1 MQYDKELVLDTLEQ
15 IRDALVVVEKRC
27 LYAKEADDFS
37 DTEEG
42 QEKLD
47 SICMKLIAV
56 GESLKNVDKLTD
68 RKLLAQ
74 YSHIKWKE
82 IKGIRD
88 ILSHHYF
95 DLDAVVIFDICNDE
109 IIELLVTINQ
119 MIEDIN
125 LSSPS
130 VTIGSRDAY

>member
-1 MQYDKELVLDTLEQ
+1 MQYDKELVLDTLQQ
-15 IRDALVVVEKRC
+15 IKDALITVEKRC
-27 LYAKEADDFS
+27 SFAKYADDFC

-56 GESLKNVDKLTD
+56 GESLKNIDKLTD
-68 RKLLAQ
+68 KKLLSQ
-74 YSHIKWKE
+74 YPHIKWKE

-88 ILSHHYF
+88 VLSHHYF

-109 IIELLVTINQ
+109 IIALLITVNQ
-119 MIEDIN
+119 IIKDIN
-125 LSSPS
+125 KK
-130 VTIGSRDAY
+130 

>member
-1 MQYDKELVLDTLEQ
+1 MLYDKELILDTLEQ
-15 IRDALVVVEKRC
+15 IRDALMVVQKRC
-27 LYAKEADDFS
+27 SYAKNADDFC
-37 DTEEG
+37 DTEVG

-56 GESLKNVDKLTD
+56 GESLKNIDKLTAN
-68 RKLLAQ
+68 KLLVQ
-74 YSHIKWKE
+74 YPHIKWKE

-109 IIELLVTINQ
+109 IVTLLKTIHQ
-119 MIEDIN
+119 IIEDEKNKGFICE
-125 LSSPS
+125 
-130 VTIGSRDAY
+130 